1 MGNCPCSSKSNVVP
15 HSDLF
20 VPQFDVTVNAPHSKK
35 LMRLKSLKQP
45 SETHKMKFQ
54 RKNSS
59 ELKLC
64 SETQ

>member
-35 LMRLKSLKQP
+35 LMRLKSQTPKRNAQNER
-45 SETHKMKFQ
+45 SFNGKIHQ
-54 RKNSS
+54 S
-59 ELKLC
+59 
-64 SETQ
+64 